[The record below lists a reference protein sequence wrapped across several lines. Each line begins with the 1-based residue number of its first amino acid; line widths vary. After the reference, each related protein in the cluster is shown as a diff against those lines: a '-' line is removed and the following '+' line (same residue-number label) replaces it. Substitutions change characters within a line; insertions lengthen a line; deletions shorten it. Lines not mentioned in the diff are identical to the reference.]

1 MKKYIAIA
9 LVSMISVCGYAQDKV
24 EASAGADVVSRYV
37 WRGMSLGDAS
47 IQPTA
52 GLSYKGI
59 SLSAWGSYDFL
70 NSKSV
75 KEFDLTLSYST
86 GGFNIGVTDYYFSYY
101 GAENKYFEY
110 RAHETSHVWEANIGY
125 DFGPVAVQWFTNF
138 AGADGVNKDGDRA
151 YSSYFEVS
159 APFKLAECDWV
170 AKVGAVPYATTSYV
184 ESTDKFAVTNIS
196 LRCTKEL
203 SLCKKVSLPV
213 FAEGICNPNTKKGY
227 LVVGATVE
235 L

>member
-1 MKKYIAIA
+1 MKKYIAIV
-9 LVSMISVCGYAQDKV
+9 LVSMFSVCGYAQDKV

-70 NSKSV
+70 NSKSA

-101 GAENKYFEY
+101 GAENTYFEY

-138 AGADGVNKDGDRA
+138 AGADGVNKDGKRA
-151 YSSYFEVS
+151 YSSYAEFS
-159 APFKLAECDWV
+159 APFKLADCDWV
-170 AKVGAVPYATTSYV
+170 AKVGAVPYATDLYGV
-184 ESTDKFAVTNIS
+184 DGFAVTNVS
-196 LRCTKEL
+196 LRCTKEIA
-203 SLCKKVSLPV
+203 LCKKKSLPV